1 MKCSYCGK
9 ENVEGEKFCSNC
21 GMKLELSAPGA
32 PVGPVGPVAP
42 VGPVPSAPS
51 APQVRCENC
60 GMMNPAGA
68 AVCAGCNQPLGE
80 PAQPGVCPHCG
91 FDKNPLTAKFC
102 MNCGT
107 QIAVEEQ
114 PPPAPPAVVPG
125 ARLVLPSAREIA
137 LSEPEVIIGRG
148 DFLQEISPEEAK
160 YLSREH
166 LKITYED
173 GKYYILD
180 EGSTNGTK
188 LNGLEIKEQGK
199 KELNDNDEI
208 VLADTVTVRFQT

>member
-9 ENVEGEKFCSNC
+9 ENLEGEKFCSNC
-21 GMKLELSAPGA
+21 GMKLE
-32 PVGPVGPVAP
+32 PV
-42 VGPVPSAPS
+42 APS
-51 APQVRCENC
+51 APPVAPPTPSAQVRCENC
-60 GMMNPAGA
+60 GMINPVGA
-68 AVCAGCNQPLGE
+68 SVCAGCNRPLGE

-91 FDKNPLTAKFC
+91 FDRNPPTAKFC

-114 PPPAPPAVVPG
+114 PAPPPPAPAVPG

-137 LSEPEVIIGRG
+137 LSEPEVTIGRG
-148 DFLQEISPEEAK
+148 DFLQELSPEEAK

-166 LKITYED
+166 IRITYEN

-208 VLADTVTVRFQT
+208 VLADTITVTFQQQH